1 LGTVAEVQIVAE
13 SLNALNYDRKVG
25 RRDAKA
31 EFGPSLYVKK
41 ARSHVLMEKLDGE
54 QMVACIQV

>member
-1 LGTVAEVQIVAE
+1 MAE